1 MLNKNSD
8 GVFLIFFLKIFGR
21 GLIICKNIELYLNTI
36 KIQFNT
42 TNIIVTSDEDLRL
55 GNLRDFT
62 KVSTNKKY
70 QIQDE
75 GQKSKQESKG

>member
-1 MLNKNSD
+1 MK
-8 GVFLIFFLKIFGR
+8 F
-21 GLIICKNIELYLNTI
+21 
-36 KIQFNT
+36 QFNT